1 MFKVKYKNFTFCSA
15 QIELNTVQW
24 VAINFFAD
32 TCKLCSTETDGTNCK
47 IYMFKYLMEC
57 FNDKSLTLLSL
68 PYMVHGPVH
77 TMFVTD
83 LFLSWSILSVNS
95 MEVFSIAIY
104 WMEVFNNYLETKL
117 E

>member
-47 IYMFKYLMEC
+47 IYIFSIHT
-57 FNDKSLTLLSL
+57 KSLN
-68 PYMVHGPVH
+68 
-77 TMFVTD
+77 
-83 LFLSWSILSVNS
+83 I
-95 MEVFSIAIY
+95 
-104 WMEVFNNYLETKL
+104 
-117 E
+117 